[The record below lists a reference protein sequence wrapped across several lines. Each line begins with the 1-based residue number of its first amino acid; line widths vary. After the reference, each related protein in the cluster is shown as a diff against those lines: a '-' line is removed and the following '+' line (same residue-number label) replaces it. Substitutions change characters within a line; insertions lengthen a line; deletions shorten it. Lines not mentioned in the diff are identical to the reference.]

1 MRRVA
6 VTGMGIISPI
16 GNTVAEFEDS
26 LRRGICG
33 VDRITRYDTA
43 GAPVKVA
50 AEVKGFQPELCMR
63 NMRWRRLPRQW
74 RIAVSSARSRLNG
87 WVYISVRESEVP
99 VPA

>member
-50 AEVKGFQPELCMR
+50 AEVKGFQP
-63 NMRWRRLPRQW
+63 
-74 RIAVSSARSRLNG
+74 
-87 WVYISVRESEVP
+87 
-99 VPA
+99 